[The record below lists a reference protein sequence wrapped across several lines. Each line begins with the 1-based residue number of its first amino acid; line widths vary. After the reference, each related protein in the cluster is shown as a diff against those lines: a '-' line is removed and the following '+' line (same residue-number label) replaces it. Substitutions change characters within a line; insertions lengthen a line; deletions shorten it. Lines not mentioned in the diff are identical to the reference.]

1 MSGPRGASRA
11 ARRCAMWLGP
21 AGRREW
27 AKALWTEAD
36 EAPPGWQRLAWRAG
50 GLQLIAREPVTRRR
64 ARRMRRLAGAAAPMA
79 GVTWPGGATGTGAA
93 LPRAAVIATWLL

>member
-1 MSGPRGASRA
+1 MSGLRGATRA
-11 ARRCAMWLGP
+11 ARRCAMWLVP

-50 GLQLIAREPVTRRR
+50 GLRLIGREPVTRRR
-64 ARRMRRLAGAAAPMA
+64 ARRVLLFAEAAALMA
-79 GVTWPGGATGTGAA
+79 RVTWRGAPGGH
-93 LPRAAVIATWLL
+93 R

>member
-1 MSGPRGASRA
+1 
-11 ARRCAMWLGP
+11 MWLVP

-36 EAPPGWQRLAWRAG
+36 EAPPGWQRMAWRAG

-64 ARRMRRLAGAAAPMA
+64 ARRMLLFAEAAAARRGVA
-79 GVTWPGGATGTGAA
+79 GPASPACARSAGR
-93 LPRAAVIATWLL
+93 RAAGGSR